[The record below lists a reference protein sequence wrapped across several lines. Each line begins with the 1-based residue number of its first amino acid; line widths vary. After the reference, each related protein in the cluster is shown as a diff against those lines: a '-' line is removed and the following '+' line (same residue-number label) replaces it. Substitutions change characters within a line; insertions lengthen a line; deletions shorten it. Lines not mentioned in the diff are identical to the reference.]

1 MRVANSPDIIQ
12 QKINYLFHGFEF
24 IREYIDK
31 KISLKRI
38 QEISYTGFGNNYKL
52 NEEKRT

>member
-12 QKINYLFHGFEF
+12 QKINYLFCGFEF

-31 KISLKRI
+31 KNIFKKDTRNIIYRI
-38 QEISYTGFGNNYKL
+38 WK
-52 NEEKRT
+52 